1 MNLTE
6 KAADGLSGVAAIASD
21 EGGDDVDDST
31 QALRNLDVKVG
42 GRQSWHD
49 GHNQEAQVGY

>member
-42 GRQSWHD
+42 GRQS
-49 GHNQEAQVGY
+49 